1 MQIDGHTKICGLIGN
16 PVGHTLSPLI
26 HNTLASLCG
35 IPLVYGAFQV
45 DEGRLK
51 DAVAGAFALH
61 MTGLNVTVPY
71 KSDVIAELCAV
82 DELAEQIGA
91 VNTLVRQEN
100 GFKGYNTDMP
110 GLYRAMCSDGMEL
123 AGEEVIILGA
133 GGAARAVAFLCA
145 TKGASHVYLLNRT
158 LQKAEA
164 IVREIREKTGYTQM
178 TAMALADH
186 RILTGNS
193 YLVIQSTSVGL
204 APHDGEAVITDEAFY
219 RKVAKGYD
227 LVYRPADTRFMQLV
241 RAHGGEA
248 FNGLKMLLYQ
258 GVIAFELWNG
268 VEITDRQAEYVYEK
282 LREACYGTE

>member
-26 HNTLASLCG
+26 HNTLASLCE

-82 DELAEQIGA
+82 DEPAERIGA

-186 RILTGNS
+186 RLLTGNS

>member
-186 RILTGNS
+186 RLLTGNS

>member
-1 MQIDGHTKICGLIGN
+1 MRIDGQTKMCGLIGN

-26 HNTLASLCG
+26 HNTLASLCE

-45 DEGRLK
+45 EQGQLK
-51 DAVAGAFALH
+51 DAVAGAFALQLA
-61 MTGLNVTVPY
+61 GLNVTVPY
-71 KSDVIAELCAV
+71 KRDVIAELCEV

-91 VNTLVRQEN
+91 VNTLVRQDN

-110 GLYRAMCSDGMEL
+110 GLYRAMCSDGMEP
-123 AGEEVIILGA
+123 AGQELIILGA

-145 TKGASHVYLLNRT
+145 TKGAAHVYVLNRT

-164 IVREIREKTGYTQM
+164 IVREIREKTGYAQM
-178 TAMALADH
+178 TAMELKDH
-186 RILTGNS
+186 RLLTGRD
-193 YLVIQSTSVGL
+193 YQVIQATSVGL
-204 APHDGEAVITDEAFY
+204 APHDGEVVIEDETFY
-219 RKVAKGYD
+219 QKVSKGYD

-268 VEITDRQAEYVYEK
+268 VEITDRQAGYVYQR

>member
-1 MQIDGHTKICGLIGN
+1 MRIDGQTKMCGLIGN

-26 HNTLASLCG
+26 HNTLASLCE

-45 DEGRLK
+45 DEGKLK

-61 MTGLNVTVPY
+61 LAGLNVTVPY
-71 KSDVIAELCAV
+71 KRDVIAELCEV

-91 VNTLVRQEN
+91 VNTLVRQDN

-123 AGEEVIILGA
+123 AGQEIIILGA

-145 TKGASHVYLLNRT
+145 TKGAAHVYVLNRT

-164 IVREIREKTGYTQM
+164 IVREIREKTGYAHM
-178 TAMALADH
+178 TAMELKDH
-186 RILTGNS
+186 RLLTGNT
-193 YLVIQSTSVGL
+193 YQVIQSTSVGL
-204 APHDGEAVITDEAFY
+204 APHDKEAVITDETFY
-219 RKVAKGYD
+219 QKIVKGYD

-258 GVIAFELWNG
+258 GVIAFELWNS
-268 VEITDRQAEYVYEK
+268 VEVTDQQAGYVYKK

>member
-35 IPLVYGAFQV
+35 IPMVYGAFPV
-45 DEGRLK
+45 EKGALK
-51 DAVAGAFALH
+51 DAVLGAFALH
-61 MTGLNVTVPY
+61 LEGLNVTVPY
-71 KSDVIAELCAV
+71 KSDVIAELCEV
-82 DELAEQIGA
+82 DELAARIGA

-110 GLYRAMCSDGMEL
+110 GLYRAMCSDGMEISQQ
-123 AGEEVIILGA
+123 EVLILGA

-164 IVREIREKTGYTQM
+164 IVEEIRMKTGYTEM
-178 TAMALADH
+178 TAMELSDYTK
-186 RILTGNS
+186 LTGKD
-193 YLVIQSTSVGL
+193 YLAIQATSVGL
-204 APHDGEAVITDEAFY
+204 SPHDREAVIEEKAFY
-219 RKVAKGYD
+219 QKVKKGYD
-227 LVYRPADTRFMQLV
+227 LVYRPYTTRFMELV
-241 RAHGGEA
+241 AEQGGEA

-258 GVIAFELWNG
+258 GIIAFELWNH
-268 VEITDRQAEYVYEK
+268 VEVSEQQAGLVYEK
-282 LREACYGTE
+282 LKEAYYGTV

>member
-82 DELAEQIGA
+82 DEPAERIGA

-110 GLYRAMCSDGMEL
+110 GLYRAMCSDGMAL

-164 IVREIREKTGYTQM
+164 IVRAIREKTGYTQM

-186 RILTGNS
+186 RLLTGNS

-282 LREACYGTE
+282 LREACYGTA